1 MKLLHDLSGSVCLL
15 LTMVI
20 VQVICLWTFEIEK
33 EIIEYILF
41 MEISMLLC
49 YIGIAWV
56 KRRAEIKQL
65 QECNHVSFLERKALT
80 AKDKE
85 IQRIIKKLEEEYY
98 SQKQSY
104 QKEKKEREQYF
115 QLWIHQIK
123 TPIFAMHMLNEHM
136 QDEKRK
142 KQIRAE
148 LFKIERYTQM
158 ALSYQRID
166 DDYIMEKCCLHT
178 IVQEALRTY
187 STLFIEKGLCLDF
200 SYDEDDEIY
209 TDRKWLCFVIEQL
222 LDNAIKYTQH
232 GTIHV
237 RCSKDEVSIE
247 DEGCGIASEDI
258 VLIKQKGY
266 TGKLGREKKQA
277 TGMGLY
283 FVKEICE
290 RLHIKWQISSQWQH
304 GTKVS
309 LYPVKERLMDR

>member
-1 MKLLHDLSGSVCLL
+1 M
-15 LTMVI
+15 
-20 VQVICLWTFEIEK
+20 
-33 EIIEYILF
+33 
-41 MEISMLLC
+41 
-49 YIGIAWV
+49 
-56 KRRAEIKQL
+56 
-65 QECNHVSFLERKALT
+65 
-80 AKDKE
+80 
-85 IQRIIKKLEEEYY
+85 
-98 SQKQSY
+98 
-104 QKEKKEREQYF
+104 
-115 QLWIHQIK
+115 
-123 TPIFAMHMLNEHM
+123 
-136 QDEKRK
+136 
-142 KQIRAE
+142 
-148 LFKIERYTQM
+148 
-158 ALSYQRID
+158 
-166 DDYIMEKCCLHT
+166 
-178 IVQEALRTY
+178 
-187 STLFIEKGLCLDF
+187 FIEKGLCLDF

>member
-56 KRRAEIKQL
+56 KRRTEIKQL

-85 IQRIIKKLEEEYY
+85 IQRIIKELEEEYY

-222 LDNAIKYTQH
+222 LDNAIKYSGDH
-232 GTIHV
+232 PCVTIDCWKENDNFVIAV
-237 RCSKDEVSIE
+237 RDNGIGIPKREQKRIFRAFYRMNTRCVRRTTGFGLGLTFVRKVVDTYGGDIQVESKVGVGS
-247 DEGCGIASEDI
+247 SFI
-258 VLIKQKGY
+258 VVLPQ
-266 TGKLGREKKQA
+266 
-277 TGMGLY
+277 
-283 FVKEICE
+283 
-290 RLHIKWQISSQWQH
+290 
-304 GTKVS
+304 
-309 LYPVKERLMDR
+309 